1 MSDGRSALDY
11 IVGDLSRD
19 PDGRP
24 QNLLWLGSAG
34 LFLSMAAVEVVA
46 DGTVTPFVLL
56 LAVVFGLGGVA
67 ESLPVDRPRLV
78 YRVRVLAVVVGAV
91 VFALA
96 LVEIFGGP
104 NLLFGLAHR
113 GA

>member
-1 MSDGRSALDY
+1 MSDRRSALDY
-11 IVGDLSRD
+11 VVGDLSRD

-34 LFLSMAAVEVVA
+34 LFLSMTAVEVVA
-46 DGTVTPFVLL
+46 DGTVTPFFLL
-56 LAVVFGLGGVA
+56 VAVVFGLGGVA
-67 ESLPVDRPRLV
+67 ESLPADRPRLV

-91 VFALA
+91 VVVLG
-96 LVEIFGGP
+96 LVDILGGP
-104 NLLFGLAHR
+104 NLLFGVLHR